1 MSKKN
6 LNESTVRRF
15 MGLAG
20 LQAEVISNKITET
33 YGKKYENEP
42 EEEKE
47 MAETIEATTET
58 ITEDELEGEE
68 ELAADDAMPEPP
80 AEEMGMGDQVDITP
94 EDAKALVDFADK
106 LRPMIDQ
113 AEEGDV
119 EGEELPPMAD
129 DAGEDMDPVD
139 DALEEALDGVTT
151 EATEEE
157 IVQEV
162 ARRVAK
168 RILEAKKAKK
178 KLDEALGTSSKK

>member
-33 YGKKYENEP
+33 YGEKYENKP
-42 EEEKE
+42 EEEI
-47 MAETIEATTET
+47 AES
-58 ITEDELEGEE
+58 ITEDELEGAG
-68 ELAADDAMPEPP
+68 ELPADDAGELPVDDAMPEPP

-94 EDAKALVDFADK
+94 ADAKALVDFADK
-106 LRPMIDQ
+106 LRPMVDQ
-113 AEEGDV
+113 AEDDV
-119 EGEELPPMAD
+119 EGEELPPMPD

-139 DALEEALDGVTT
+139 DELAEALDGVTT

-168 RILEAKKAKK
+168 RILLAKRAKK